1 MSKYYN
7 EIVLGAVDDELTSEQ
22 AIKRFRQHGINEHE
36 AKILAEELNLE
47 DNNHDGRH

>member
-7 EIVLGAVDDELTSEQ
+7 EIVLGTVDDELTSEQ
-22 AIKRFRQHGINEHE
+22 AIKRFRRHGMNEHD
-36 AKILAEELNLE
+36 AKTLVEELNLE